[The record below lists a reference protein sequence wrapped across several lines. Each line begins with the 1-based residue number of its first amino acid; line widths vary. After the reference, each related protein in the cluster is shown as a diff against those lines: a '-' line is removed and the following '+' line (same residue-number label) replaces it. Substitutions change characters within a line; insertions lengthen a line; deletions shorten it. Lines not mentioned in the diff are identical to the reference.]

1 MPSSRWLKAVP
12 TPQPTDEVKPVVA
25 PNVSMSDLRRL
36 EQEKRQ
42 RERDS
47 VAATPNRSSD
57 EISLSDNAISVP
69 QLGIPPTTTPEHG
82 VPIEGIPVEG
92 IPQRNT
98 QRIGKQ
104 AISQKKVKSASE
116 PAVQASAERG
126 FYPTFNDIDDLII
139 PGHKLDTYEQSVL
152 RRLYRLSRGFKS
164 VDCET
169 GLGAISKACNIARSQ
184 VQKTIASLLTRG
196 LIRSLGHSQ
205 AGTKYR
211 VLEQFPAVPSKGIPQ
226 QGIPQ
231 KDEGIPQAGL
241 QGIPQHGNNKNNK
254 DLSNTQTQEPAA
266 GVRVGSRFTI
276 EECRRY
282 AQHLQSSGQGINN
295 PGGYATTIHRTGE
308 ADELIEKFLN
318 PAVSIQVDTSQC
330 PECKGS
336 GFYYP
341 NGPAGGVTKCRH
353 EKLTTGS

>member
-12 TPQPTDEVKPVVA
+12 PSQPNDEVKPVVA

-47 VAATPNRSSD
+47 VAITPNPSPA
-57 EISLSDNAISVP
+57 EISPPNNP
-69 QLGIPPTTTPEHG
+69 TGIPQSSIPLTTTPENG
-82 VPIEGIPVEG
+82 VPLGGIPTEG

-104 AISQKKVKSASE
+104 AVLQKKVKAASE
-116 PAVQASAERG
+116 PMMQASAERG
-126 FYPTFNDIDDLII
+126 FYPTFNDLDDLII

-184 VQKTIASLLTRG
+184 VQKTIASLLARG

-231 KDEGIPQAGL
+231 KDEGIPQARL

-254 DLSNTQTQEPAA
+254 DLSNTQTQEE

-282 AQHLQSSGQGINN
+282 AEHLRSTGQGINN

-308 ADELIEKFLN
+308 ADELIKRFLN
-318 PAVSIQVDTSQC
+318 PTIPTQVDASQC
-330 PECKGS
+330 LDCKGS

-341 NGPAGGVTKCRH
+341 NGSTGGVAKCKH
-353 EKLTTGS
+353 EKLTSES

>member
-1 MPSSRWLKAVP
+1 
-12 TPQPTDEVKPVVA
+12 
-25 PNVSMSDLRRL
+25 MSDLRRL

-47 VAATPNRSSD
+47 VATTPNHSSD
-57 EISLSDNAISVP
+57 EISPSDNDIGVP
-69 QLGIPPTTTPEHG
+69 QAGIPSDSTLRSDMTA
-82 VPIEGIPVEG
+82 EGIPIKG
-92 IPQRNT
+92 IPQRST
-98 QRIGKQ
+98 QHIGKQ
-104 AISQKKVKSASE
+104 AISQKKAKAASE
-116 PAVQASAERG
+116 PVVQASAERG
-126 FYPTFNDIDDLII
+126 FYPTFNDLDDLII

-226 QGIPQ
+226 PGIPQ

-241 QGIPQHGNNKNNK
+241 QGIPQYGNNKNNK
-254 DLSNTQTQEPAA
+254 DLSNTQTQDD
-266 GVRVGSRFTI
+266 VRVGSKFMI

-282 AQHLQSSGQGINN
+282 AEHLRSTGQGINN

-308 ADELIEKFLN
+308 ADELIERYLN
-318 PAVSIQVDTSQC
+318 PVSSIQVDASQC
-330 PECKGS
+330 PDCKGS

-341 NGPAGGVTKCRH
+341 NGPNGGVAKCKH
-353 EKLTTGS
+353 EKLTAEI